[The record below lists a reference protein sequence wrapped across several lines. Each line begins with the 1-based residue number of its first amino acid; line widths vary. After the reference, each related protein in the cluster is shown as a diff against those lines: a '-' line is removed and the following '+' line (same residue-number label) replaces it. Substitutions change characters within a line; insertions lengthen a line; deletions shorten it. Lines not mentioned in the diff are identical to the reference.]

1 MEKTIVWTETAL
13 NQLETIYFYILESSK
28 SVTIADKVIQN
39 IMDAV
44 SILNKNSEIYE
55 TDEMIYSKEDN
66 FRAFEIYKYRISY
79 KVTIDTIYILRV
91 RHTSRNP
98 KFYS

>member
-1 MEKTIVWTETAL
+1 MEKTIVWTEIAL

-28 SVTIADKVIQN
+28 SVSIADKVIQN

-55 TDEMIYSKEDN
+55 TDEMKYSKDDN

-79 KVTIDTIYILRV
+79 KITSNNIYILRV

-98 KFYS
+98 KLYS

>member
-1 MEKTIVWTETAL
+1 MEKTIVWTKTSI

-28 SVTIADKVIQN
+28 SVSIADKVIQN

-55 TDEMIYSKEDN
+55 TDEMKYSKDDN
-66 FRAFEIYKYRISY
+66 
-79 KVTIDTIYILRV
+79 L
-91 RHTSRNP
+91 
-98 KFYS
+98 

>member
-13 NQLETIYFYILESSK
+13 NHLETIYFYILESSK
-28 SVTIADKVIQN
+28 SVSIADKVIQN
-39 IMDAV
+39 IMDSV

-55 TDEMIYSKEDN
+55 TDEMKYSKDPN
-66 FRAFEIYKYRISY
+66 LRALEIYKYRISY
-79 KVTIDTIYILRV
+79 KITSDTIYILRV

-98 KFYS
+98 KFY

>member
-1 MEKTIVWTETAL
+1 MEKKIVWTETAL

-28 SVTIADKVIQN
+28 SVSIADKVIQN

-55 TDEMIYSKEDN
+55 TDEMKYSKDDN

-79 KVTIDTIYILRV
+79 KITSNTIYILRV

-98 KFYS
+98 KLYS

>member
-28 SVTIADKVIQN
+28 NVSIADKVIQN

-55 TDEMIYSKEDN
+55 TDEMKYSKEDN
-66 FRAFEIYKYRISY
+66 FRAFEIDKY
-79 KVTIDTIYILRV
+79 
-91 RHTSRNP
+91 
-98 KFYS
+98 

>member
-28 SVTIADKVIQN
+28 SVSIADKVIQN

-55 TDEMIYSKEDN
+55 TDEMKYSKDDN

-79 KVTIDTIYILRV
+79 KITSNNIYILRV

-98 KFYS
+98 KLYS

>member
-1 MEKTIVWTETAL
+1 MEKTIVWTETSL

-28 SVTIADKVIQN
+28 SVSIADKVIQN

-55 TDEMIYSKEDN
+55 TDEMKYSKDDN

-79 KVTIDTIYILRV
+79 KITSNNIYILRV

-98 KFYS
+98 KLYS

>member
-28 SVTIADKVIQN
+28 SVSIADKVIQN

-55 TDEMIYSKEDN
+55 TDEMKYSKDDN

-79 KVTIDTIYILRV
+79 KITSDTIYILRV
-91 RHTSRNP
+91 RHTSRNQ

>member
-28 SVTIADKVIQN
+28 SVSIADKVIQN

-55 TDEMIYSKEDN
+55 TDEMKYSKDDN

-79 KVTIDTIYILRV
+79 KITSDTIYILRV